1 MFTNAVQNV
10 TGKPFEAGSLEA
22 EEYIASFN
30 AAFATAYCLRD
41 LFAQSV
47 YSNNKLFD
55 DHFMEYMYDLND
67 QGVGANISFSRGDMK
82 VKYAVT
88 VLNEDAVGKPTANVD
103 TVIGYYHVNI
113 GLNLT
118 GNLTRQPTEPEE
130 VDCPL
135 GDYNRNPY
143 VCADCEPGTY
153 ADAPGMEQ
161 CNMCD
166 FGEYAG
172 LKKQP
177 TCIRCQHGATV
188 LSLWVRTK

>member
-30 AAFATAYCLRD
+30 AALHFTTVYCLRD
-41 LFAQSV
+41 FFALSV

-55 DHFMEYMYDLND
+55 DHFMEHMYDLND

-88 VLNEDAVGKPTANVD
+88 VLNEDAAGKPTANGD
-103 TVIGYYHVNI
+103 TVIGYYHVNM

-118 GNLTRQPTEPEE
+118 GNLTRKPTEPEE
-130 VDCPL
+130 LRKWIV
-135 GDYNRNPY
+135 
-143 VCADCEPGTY
+143 
-153 ADAPGMEQ
+153 
-161 CNMCD
+161 
-166 FGEYAG
+166 
-172 LKKQP
+172 
-177 TCIRCQHGATV
+177 H
-188 LSLWVRTK
+188 